1 MYVTFLS
8 LLIFFFW
15 MFIQSEDFYFGL
27 PVSLRSVA
35 YSPNSKM
42 AADVILSNFDNS
54 FRKIDDSLTV
64 KEKIDYSQ
72 AVKQIYLGK
81 INILDKKDFYHT
93 QKELYRL
100 GAINA
105 EDGLSLLSGIT
116 KNAAKNEEIQGII
129 KEYKPEGKNK
139 IVGRTDDIKA
149 ICKKLGNVNVPGI
162 NLFGE
167 SGVGKTTLAQ
177 EVAKSLDGFKAIT
190 VDLRDIVEMT
200 NVFFHILNGFELLA
214 WDKDKDRLLL
224 HLKSNLS
231 TKTLLILDNIE
242 QFLTQED
249 DSSREEFLDFVRQM
263 ISSESCKSGN
273 FKLVMTSRQ
282 ELKDTKLKGKFFSD
296 YKVQP
301 LSDDVSKNLIL
312 SPEKKSLEALELNE
326 KAEMLEITK
335 LCKNIPYLLQGVK
348 HLLREGFTEPSEII
362 QRLKLQL
369 TTKAVPAQY
378 VCIAE
383 QFESIPNEDLKHLA
397 VKISLLRRPFSVKT
411 AMKIA
416 GLSSEYLATIDLELL
431 AIHKIISRVDDK
443 KQKYDVHALFQDFV
457 KDHLCEKEPVYREQY
472 SEGEKHFF
480 KHFSGKISKLAQLLD
495 KDFVKAY
502 SRLEVNRANFDLAI
516 DISKQN
522 REDIDIL
529 LHSDQHNQSAL
540 IGILFEVLKDLTE
553 RKKLYRQWAE
563 TAEKTGMWYDNN

>member
-8 LLIFFFW
+8 LLIFFFF

-64 KEKIDYSQ
+64 EEKIDYSQ
-72 AVKQIYLGK
+72 AMKQIYLGK

-177 EVAKSLDGFKAIT
+177 EVAKSLDKFKAIT

>member
-8 LLIFFFW
+8 LLIFFFF

-81 INILDKKDFYHT
+81 INILDEKDFYHT
-93 QKELYRL
+93 QKELHRL
-100 GAINA
+100 GAINV

-129 KEYKPEGKNK
+129 KEYKPEEKNK

-249 DSSREEFLDFVRQM
+249 DSSREEFLKFVRQM

-502 SRLEVNRANFDLAI
+502 SRLEVNRANFNLAI